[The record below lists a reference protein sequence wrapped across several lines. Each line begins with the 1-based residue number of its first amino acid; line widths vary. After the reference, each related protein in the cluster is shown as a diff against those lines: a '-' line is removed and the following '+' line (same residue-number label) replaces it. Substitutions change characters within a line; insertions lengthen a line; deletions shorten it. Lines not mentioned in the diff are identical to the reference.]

1 MSDTWYVSIKD
12 ITPDPHNPRKA
23 FTVEELLSLSQ
34 SIKTYGLVQPIVL
47 REAVPEDKVE
57 TKYVIVAGERRWR
70 ACSNLK
76 WEEVP
81 CTMLSEVAVGKKN
94 SKPSLA
100 DRHEI
105 PVHATTELALVENIQ
120 RQNLTPIEEAHAFA
134 GMLERDSSLNANG
147 LAQRLGLTSEYIRI
161 RLRLRELPQGTM
173 DLIGAGKLPLQHA
186 NILHALV
193 GNVSDAKIDGVA
205 QDASRKR
212 MPAKNLERIVRGML
226 DMAPRKKFTREEEKP
241 AAAAPAPAAAPRAPI
256 QPVQVGDTAPLVAAP
271 APAAGTE
278 DRWKYIV
285 LPPVAGTYRMQSTTT
300 VTNDKG
306 FCFATNNEA
315 LYARVLATVERLLAD
330 VPNEGGEDWD
340 V

>member
-1 MSDTWYVSIKD
+1 MRDTWYVPLKD
-12 ITPDPHNPRKA
+12 ITPDPHNPRKQ
-23 FTVEELLSLSQ
+23 FTVEELHNLSQ

-70 ACSNLK
+70 ACSNLN

-81 CTMLSEVAVGKKN
+81 CTMLSEVSVGKKN

-134 GMLERDSSLNANG
+134 SMLDRDSSLNANS

-173 DLIGAGKLPLQHA
+173 DLISAGKLPLQHA

-193 GNVSDAKIDGVA
+193 GHAAEAKIDAVA
-205 QDASRKR
+205 QDAARKR

-226 DMAPRKKFTREEEKP
+226 DMAPRKKFTREEEDKP
-241 AAAAPAPAAAPRAPI
+241 SKKALAAPAASAAEAT
-256 QPVQVGDTAPLVAAP
+256 PVPQG
-271 APAAGTE
+271 E

-285 LPPVAGTYRMQSTTT
+285 LPPVAGTYRMQPTAT

-306 FCFATNNEA
+306 FCFATGNQA
-315 LYARVLATVERLLAD
+315 LYERVLATVERLLAD
-330 VPNEGGEDWD
+330 VPNEGGEEWD

>member
-1 MSDTWYVSIKD
+1 MRDTWYVAIKD

-47 REAVPEDKVE
+47 RESVPEDKVD

-70 ACSNLK
+70 ACSNLN

-134 GMLERDSSLNANG
+134 GMLERDNSLNANG

-161 RLRLRELPQGTM
+161 RLRLRELPAATM
-173 DLIGAGKLPLQHA
+173 DLINAGKLPLQHA

-193 GNVSDAKIDGVA
+193 GHVAEAKIDGAA
-205 QDASRKR
+205 QDAARKR

-226 DMAPRKKFTREEEKP
+226 DLAPRKKFTREEAAKQP
-241 AAAAPAPAAAPRAPI
+241 AAAPAPMAAEAA
-256 QPVQVGDTAPLVAAP
+256 QAP
-271 APAAGTE
+271 AGMGNE

>member
-1 MSDTWYVSIKD
+1 MRETWYVSIKD

-23 FTVEELLSLSQ
+23 FTAEELLSLSQ

-70 ACSNLK
+70 ACSNLN
-76 WEEVP
+76 WEEIP

-100 DRHEI
+100 DRNEI
-105 PVHATTELALVENIQ
+105 PVHATAELALVENIQ

-161 RLRLRELPQGTM
+161 RLRLRELPAATM
-173 DLIGAGKLPLQHA
+173 DLINAGKLPLQHA

-193 GNVSDAKIDGVA
+193 GHAAEAKIDAVA

-212 MPAKNLERIVRGML
+212 MPAKSLERIVRGML
-226 DMAPRKKFTREEEKP
+226 DKAPRKKFTREDDAHETP
-241 AAAAPAPAAAPRAPI
+241 SRL
-256 QPVQVGDTAPLVAAP
+256 VGTVETAPLTVPSP
-271 APAAGTE
+271 ANGE

-285 LPPVAGTYRMQSTTT
+285 LPPVTGTYRMQPTTT
-300 VTNDKG
+300 VTSDKG
-306 FCFATNNEA
+306 FCFATSNEA
-315 LYARVLATVERLLAD
+315 LYARVLATVVRMLDD
-330 VPNEGGEDWD
+330 VPNEGGEEWD

>member
-1 MSDTWYVSIKD
+1 MRDTWYVAIKD

-47 REAVPEDKVE
+47 RESVPEDKVE

-70 ACSNLK
+70 ACSNLN

-161 RLRLRELPQGTM
+161 RLRLRELPAATM
-173 DLIGAGKLPLQHA
+173 DLINAGKLPLQHA

-193 GNVSDAKIDGVA
+193 GHVAEAKIDGAA
-205 QDASRKR
+205 QDAARKR

-226 DMAPRKKFTREEEKP
+226 DLAPRKKFTREESAKQP
-241 AAAAPAPAAAPRAPI
+241 AAAPAPMAAE
-256 QPVQVGDTAPLVAAP
+256 AAP
-271 APAAGTE
+271 APAGMGNE

-285 LPPVAGTYRMQSTTT
+285 LPPVTSTYRMQSTTT

>member
-1 MSDTWYVSIKD
+1 MRETWYVPLKD

-23 FTVEELLSLSQ
+23 FTAEELLSLSQ

-47 REAVPEDKVE
+47 RESVPDDKVD
-57 TKYVIVAGERRWR
+57 TQYVIVAGERRWR
-70 ACSNLK
+70 ACSNLN

-134 GMLERDSSLNANG
+134 GMLERDSSLNANS

-226 DMAPRKKFTREEEKP
+226 DLAPRKKFTREDGDKKELIK
-241 AAAAPAPAAAPRAPI
+241 
-256 QPVQVGDTAPLVAAP
+256 PVQVGDGAPLAASVAVS
-271 APAAGTE
+271 GE

-285 LPPVAGTYRMQSTTT
+285 LPPVTSTYRMQSTTT

>member
-1 MSDTWYVSIKD
+1 MRDTWYVAIKD

-47 REAVPEDKVE
+47 REAVPEDKVD

-70 ACSNLK
+70 ACSNLN

-134 GMLERDSSLNANG
+134 GMLERDNSLNANG

-161 RLRLRELPQGTM
+161 RLRLRELPAATM
-173 DLIGAGKLPLQHA
+173 DLINAGKLPLQHA

-193 GNVSDAKIDGVA
+193 GHVAEAKIDGAA
-205 QDASRKR
+205 QDAARKR

-226 DMAPRKKFTREEEKP
+226 DLAPRKKFTREESAKQP
-241 AAAAPAPAAAPRAPI
+241 AAAPAPAAAEA
-256 QPVQVGDTAPLVAAP
+256 AHAP
-271 APAAGTE
+271 AGMGNE

-285 LPPVAGTYRMQSTTT
+285 LPPVTSTYRMQSTTT

>member
-1 MSDTWYVSIKD
+1 
-12 ITPDPHNPRKA
+12 
-23 FTVEELLSLSQ
+23 
-34 SIKTYGLVQPIVL
+34 
-47 REAVPEDKVE
+47 
-57 TKYVIVAGERRWR
+57 
-70 ACSNLK
+70 
-76 WEEVP
+76 
-81 CTMLSEVAVGKKN
+81 MLSEVSVGKKN

-134 GMLERDSSLNANG
+134 GMLERDSSLNANS

-226 DMAPRKKFTREEEKP
+226 DLAPRKKFTREDGDKKELIK
-241 AAAAPAPAAAPRAPI
+241 
-256 QPVQVGDTAPLVAAP
+256 PVQVGDGAPLAASVAVS
-271 APAAGTE
+271 GE

-285 LPPVAGTYRMQSTTT
+285 LPPVTSTYRMQSTTT